1 MALISYLRRTPSND
15 LDWVQEY
22 VRTAS
27 VEWDNERA
35 TIRNVRNF
43 TYRSRDDYT
52 PAWYDSTYNVGEL
65 QSVDLIVSRWA
76 GESIAHVFV
85 SFGFCTGQYLSI
97 SIETR
102 RKGGQKYSKFGGF
115 FRNYC
120 LVYVVADERDLIGVR
135 TDIRRERVCVYRAD
149 VPADTARALFRDY
162 MRRINELNSRPEFY
176 HTLFNNCTTN
186 ILHHARAVSPAIG
199 YSWKLLLSGYADQ
212 YAYELGLLDQT
223 VSFEELRERS
233 RIWRNVDA
241 IIDTDFS
248 AAIRNRNDAPARPPR
263 RDI

>member
-1 MALISYLRRTPSND
+1 MPLMSYLRRMPSND
-15 LDWVQEY
+15 FDWVQEY

-27 VEWDNERA
+27 IEWDNEHA
-35 TIRNVRNF
+35 TVRNVRNF

-52 PAWYDSTYNVGEL
+52 PAWYDSTYNIGEL

-76 GESIAHVFV
+76 GERIAHVFV
-85 SFGFCTGQYLSI
+85 SFGFRSGQYLSI

-102 RKGGQKYSKFGGF
+102 RTSGQKYSKFGGF
-115 FRNYC
+115 FRHYC

-149 VPADTARALFRDY
+149 ISADTARTLFRDY

-212 YAYELGLLDQT
+212 YTYELGLLDQSM
-223 VSFEELRERS
+223 SFEELRERS
-233 RIWRNVDA
+233 RIWRDVNAV
-241 IIDTDFS
+241 IDTDFS
-248 AAIRNRNDAPARPPR
+248 AVIRKQDDALVWPQ
-263 RDI
+263 